1 MFHTLVPSSAHKT
14 STFVSRAYDK
24 PEINELSSVDPRVLM
39 EPILSLHYVA
49 EIPLSLRYTPLKR
62 SFLLTPLRSGFV
74 PLAPV
79 GPPNSVRVSQA
90 CHGHVRHKWRFC
102 AEEAQEYETLNE
114 GGNGLLVTPRDDVH
128 SLGITRLKT
137 RTRSSY
143 LNNPKNPT

>member
-1 MFHTLVPSSAHKT
+1 MGRGSVHLSNSSPW
-14 STFVSRAYDK
+14 FCVGPRPFGVSAPD
-24 PEINELSSVDPRVLM
+24 
-39 EPILSLHYVA
+39 PIL
-49 EIPLSLRYTPLKR
+49 
-62 SFLLTPLRSGFV
+62 LLTPLRSGFV

-90 CHGHVRHKWRFC
+90 CHRHVRHKWRFC

-128 SLGITRLKT
+128 ALGITRLKT
-137 RTRSSY
+137 RIRSSY